1 MTLTTLVTNIV
12 PLFLKENFQ
21 LVAFFGSLTYVLFL
35 VHWII
40 STDWEA
46 KFNWFSLIIGITG
59 FQYLHYSHVLLLA
72 EYEPLFVTIW
82 VLLLCYH
89 LSIWNTNYS
98 KINQALKS
106 TTIIASLKPY
116 DGSILKYFIVL
127 PTMKTS
133 AGQWNTPPFRN
144 AVHVLLVALYSS
156 LLLFH
161 IQAYVTPFNC
171 RNDASPNCC
180 RYNFVMQNF
189 ETLSLNMNYCS
200 GPVRVGFAGSW
211 STGKTT
217 IISAL
222 LGHNYSTAQ
231 IAPAPT
237 TDKFICIALGAP
249 YSDPI
254 RSDDYEMRK
263 NCDLMSH
270 LGKFSISY
278 RNNGLID

>member
-156 LLLFH
+156 LLL
-161 IQAYVTPFNC
+161 IYRPMSLLSIVEMMRLQTAVDITSLC
-171 RNDASPNCC
+171 R
-180 RYNFVMQNF
+180 
-189 ETLSLNMNYCS
+189 
-200 GPVRVGFAGSW
+200 
-211 STGKTT
+211 
-217 IISAL
+217 ISR
-222 LGHNYSTAQ
+222 
-231 IAPAPT
+231 PCP
-237 TDKFICIALGAP
+237 
-249 YSDPI
+249 
-254 RSDDYEMRK
+254 
-263 NCDLMSH
+263 
-270 LGKFSISY
+270 
-278 RNNGLID
+278 